1 MSPTLGARPAGTQQA
16 NPVLLHRF
24 LGIGLV
30 LVAGALMIAR
40 QSGAMSLQ
48 QDDMR
53 LPAFALLGLS
63 FGMCAAALLLLKS
76 WVPKRRPGQTVSDFW
91 SDTAVVA
98 KASRFWFILEGSGV
112 VASTSYFLG
121 GSPYSAA
128 LMAIAIAA
136 FWMNGPGV
144 FESE

>member
-1 MSPTLGARPAGTQQA
+1 M
-16 NPVLLHRF
+16 
-24 LGIGLV
+24 

-40 QSGAMSLQ
+40 QSGAMGLQ

-91 SDTAVVA
+91 SDTATAA
-98 KASRFWFILEGSGV
+98 KVFRFWFILEGSGV
-112 VASTSYFLG
+112 W
-121 GSPYSAA
+121 PPSAIS
-128 LMAIAIAA
+128 LEAA
-136 FWMNGPGV
+136 RIPQR
-144 FESE
+144 

>member
-1 MSPTLGARPAGTQQA
+1 
-16 NPVLLHRF
+16 LHRF

-30 LVAGALMIAR
+30 VVAGALAIAR
-40 QSGAMSLQ
+40 QSGAMGPQ

-63 FGMCAAALLLLKS
+63 VGMCAAALLLLKS
-76 WVPKRRPGQTVSDFW
+76 WVPKRRSGQTVADYW
-91 SDTAVVA
+91 SDTATGA
-98 KASRFWFILEGSGV
+98 KAFRFWFILEGSGV
-112 VASTSYFLG
+112 VASISYFLG

-144 FESE
+144 FTRE